1 MPYNLQLN
9 VFRDLCVWML
19 DITHPKT
26 VKKKKKER
34 LGLLNH
40 SKQDYVTL
48 LSPDTFTMFI
58 HHVYKSY
65 HSYEQLNKKTFPS
78 LPHFSLFHSLGGL
91 MLVSNGN
98 GRKASSVIK
107 IKPEEIGHYK
117 LAFIRVKSSFGFFV
131 QKSNGR
137 NGIIVTI
144 NQLSRVVWATDEI
157 AF

>member
-1 MPYNLQLN
+1 MCSEI
-9 VFRDLCVWML
+9 CVYGCL
-19 DITHPKT
+19 ISHILKQFFF
-26 VKKKKKER
+26 KKER

-65 HSYEQLNKKTFPS
+65 HSYEQLNKKTFPPS
-78 LPHFSLFHSLGGL
+78 PHFSLFHSLGGL

-98 GRKASSVIK
+98 GQKASSVIK